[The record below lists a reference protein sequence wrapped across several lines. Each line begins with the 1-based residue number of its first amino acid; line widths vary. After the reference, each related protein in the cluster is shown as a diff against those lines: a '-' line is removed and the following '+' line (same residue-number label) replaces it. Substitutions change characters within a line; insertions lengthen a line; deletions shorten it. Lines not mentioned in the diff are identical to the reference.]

1 MEYVSRKID
10 VDESQKKNA
19 QSLLQFHD
27 KLTKFLKYCD
37 IRIVS

>member
-1 MEYVSRKID
+1 MEYVKGKID
-10 VDESQKKNA
+10 IEDSQKKNA